1 MRRRLGRRENPSAR
15 RADALEVHSKAPQE
29 KRLADDRREA
39 PPLGFED
46 TEDRAIDR
54 LGLLARIH
62 RLGGGLAAEE
72 QLPGLGA
79 LHPTQDDRATM
90 GLDRFEREMV
100 KHCDPL
106 TGSFA
111 AHAVAGVKSV
121 AVRG

>member
-1 MRRRLGRRENPSAR
+1 MRRPLARRKNPTAR
-15 RADALEVHSKAPQE
+15 RANGLEVGAEVPQE
-29 KRLADDRREA
+29 ERLADNRREA
-39 PPLGFED
+39 PPLRFED
-46 TEDRAIDR
+46 AEDRAIDR
-54 LGLLARIH
+54 FGLLARIH
-62 RLGGGLAAEE
+62 GLGVWLAAEE

-79 LHPTQDDRATM
+79 FYPTKDDRAAL
-90 GLDRFEREMV
+90 GLDRFGREMG